1 MHVIVVGAGII
12 GVCTAYYL
20 RQHGFEV
27 TVVERRSDVAQETSF
42 GNAGLIAPG
51 YVTPWAAP
59 GMPRKILSYL
69 LKAEAPVLFRPSLSP
84 ALWRWIRR
92 WLDECTL
99 ERYRI
104 NKSRMQ
110 RVAFYSRIQLHD
122 LRSRLDIQYEQMQGY
137 LQLFRSQADIDMA
150 APARALLAENG
161 VAFRELSADQCWHL
175 EPAMSTITPLAG
187 GLLLPEDESGNCPLF
202 ARQLKQIAEAQGVKF
217 RFGANVRGLLIE
229 GGAVCGVAIDAER
242 LISDAVVIA
251 AASDS
256 IELLDPVGIR
266 IPLYPVKGYSATVQ
280 LNPDAGGPARA
291 LMDEAYKTAIT
302 RFGNRIRIAG
312 TAELGDRRLV
322 LREAALRTLMKVAG
336 DWFPGA
342 ARYSEANYW
351 VGARPMLPDGP
362 PLLGT
367 TTIHRLYLNLGHG
380 STGWAMSCGS
390 GKVVADL
397 IAGRTPEISLEGLT
411 LARYSSSA

>member
-122 LRSRLDIQYEQMQGY
+122 LRTRLDIQYEQMQGY

-150 APARALLAENG
+150 APAR
-161 VAFRELSADQCWHL
+161 
-175 EPAMSTITPLAG
+175 
-187 GLLLPEDESGNCPLF
+187 
-202 ARQLKQIAEAQGVKF
+202 
-217 RFGANVRGLLIE
+217 
-229 GGAVCGVAIDAER
+229 
-242 LISDAVVIA
+242 
-251 AASDS
+251 
-256 IELLDPVGIR
+256 
-266 IPLYPVKGYSATVQ
+266 
-280 LNPDAGGPARA
+280 
-291 LMDEAYKTAIT
+291 
-302 RFGNRIRIAG
+302 
-312 TAELGDRRLV
+312 
-322 LREAALRTLMKVAG
+322 
-336 DWFPGA
+336 
-342 ARYSEANYW
+342 
-351 VGARPMLPDGP
+351 
-362 PLLGT
+362 
-367 TTIHRLYLNLGHG
+367 
-380 STGWAMSCGS
+380 
-390 GKVVADL
+390 
-397 IAGRTPEISLEGLT
+397 
-411 LARYSSSA
+411 